1 MFGFVILVVAIIW
14 TLAAR
19 KPLGPV
25 LGWGIGLAV
34 AAGLLAAIG
43 ILPLTSGAGAAGL
56 GAAFGSV
63 VGATR
68 AFRPPRGRPR
78 HSDFEA
84 THAHDH
90 LAINTQRAQVW
101 ARDQSGRE
109 VVLEAHEVRQ
119 WTHRWVPDKGY
130 KARNRIEL
138 TTTRVDFPIVTVPFE
153 RHSATVWGAPKNA
166 REAEEWHARLGAF
179 LDR

>member
-1 MFGFVILVVAIIW
+1 MFGFVILVVAVMW
-14 TLAAR
+14 TLAGR
-19 KPLGPV
+19 KSLAPV
-25 LGWGIGLAV
+25 LGWGTGLAV
-34 AAGLLAAIG
+34 VAGFLGAIG
-43 ILPLTSGAGAAGL
+43 VLPFVGAANAAGL
-56 GAAFGSV
+56 GAAFGAV
-63 VGATR
+63 IGATR
-68 AFRPPRGRPR
+68 AFRHPQPKGRA
-78 HSDFEA
+78 SSFDA

-90 LAINTQRAQVW
+90 LAINTHRAQVW

-109 VVLEAHEVRQ
+109 VVLEAREVRQ
-119 WTHRWVPDKGY
+119 WTHLWVPDRGY